1 MCFHDVP
8 GRLQLAL
15 QVGCAVPIDDH
26 GIVRRSTCERWRDG
40 PIQRLENVACRRFV
54 LTKLLGPTRR
64 TGLEER
70 RAGSG
75 TGGQHQPCGQR
86 DCPGAIR
93 LVRRAQHIVFS
104 TSLQI
109 SPNARRIRRLRRLL
123 RLEKLR
129 RRF

>member
-1 MCFHDVP
+1 MGFHDVP

-26 GIVRRSTCERWRDG
+26 GIVLRSTCERWRDG
-40 PIQRLENVACRRFV
+40 PIQRLENLACRRFV

-75 TGGQHQPCGQR
+75 TGGQHQPYGQR
-86 DCPGAIR
+86 DCPGAMR
-93 LVRRAQHIVFS
+93 LVQKAQHI
-104 TSLQI
+104 SLFTLLQFQGTHDV
-109 SPNARRIRRLRRLL
+109 SEDCAGCCAGEAR
-123 RLEKLR
+123 
-129 RRF
+129 